1 MTQIFNNST
10 ENSNSKAIIFARV
23 STESQDYTE
32 QVNRM
37 TAVAIAD
44 GYKSENLIIISNK
57 ESAIKLGEDEREG
70 LLQLQS
76 AIAADKSINA
86 VYVFE
91 ISRLGRTMDVISSV
105 VQWLTDSHI
114 QLVCDTPNVRLFER
128 DGSVSF
134 GGQMMIYLM
143 GVMAAQEMKIKK
155 ERFANG
161 KKHAREQGKFIGGT
175 IMYGFMTDG
184 ENKIVVNEDEAT
196 VIRTAFEM
204 YRDNSKKERIGVEK
218 IAQYLRD
225 NNVCRRDKYFGSGR
239 LNKFIKNEKYRGVIV
254 PEDVFDEC
262 QQIIANNYNGGKE
275 KKLAF
280 GERLIICPD
289 CGRHY
294 RLTGKL
300 YSCAGHKQEYKDSDL
315 FCDNKAHINRQMF
328 NCSLVETCA
337 VWWADERNKKQ
348 ADRAEDIKAQIAAT
362 ELNLKL
368 VGEKLLQIDTQK
380 KKLANTLIKS
390 LLSEKECEE
399 KINALLT
406 EEKRLQAEK
415 LQYESK
421 IRQLKYDLSSGAEL
435 RTWADDYNDFDSLT
449 HTEMYEVIHKLIDKV
464 TVSVESTTKTVWTIY
479 RKDSKQSVTYYVDG
493 WGKTRKLYGV
503 VGGVAHDLSNDER
516 FAIDYDLTI
525 PRQSIHKKESVK
537 QSPLMQMLSKH
548 IA

>member
-1 MTQIFNNST
+1 MNKKFEIT
-10 ENSNSKAIIFARV
+10 ENSKAILFCRV
-23 STESQDYTE
+23 STLKQDYTE
-32 QVNRM
+32 QCNRIERL
-37 TAVAIAD
+37 AIAH
-44 GYKSENLIIISNK
+44 GYKKENLIYIGKK
-57 ESAIKLGEDEREG
+57 ESGICLSEDEREG
-70 LLQLQS
+70 LEELKTYIENDETINCVY
-76 AIAADKSINA
+76 AFEMTRIARTLDVLCSVRSYLVSKSVNLICEN
-86 VYVFE
+86 
-91 ISRLGRTMDVISSV
+91 L
-105 VQWLTDSHI
+105 
-114 QLVCDTPNVRLFER
+114 NVRLFNPN
-128 DGSVSF
+128 
-134 GGQMMIYLM
+134 GQEDFVTKSMFLLLAVY
-143 GVMAAQEMKIKK
+143 AEQEMITKK
-155 ERFANG
+155 ERFKNG
-161 KKHAREQGKFIGGT
+161 KKHAKEQGKFIGGT
-175 IMYGFMTDG
+175 IMYGFMTDA

-315 FCDNKAHINRQMF
+315 FCDNKAHINRQMLD
-328 NCSLVETCA
+328 CSLVETCA
-337 VWWADERNKKQ
+337 VWGADERNKKQ
-348 ADRAEDIKAQIAAT
+348 ADRAEDIKAQIDAT

-368 VGEKLLQIDTQK
+368 VCEQLIQIDTQK

-390 LLSEKECEE
+390 LLSEKECED
-399 KINALLT
+399 KINNLLT

-525 PRQSIHKKESVK
+525 PRQSKHKKESVK